1 MEHLKLTKDY
11 VKSEKNYEINYIKEK
26 TFKNITI
33 SLLKNNYV
41 IISKSSNP
49 TIHFVIKHPKL
60 IESIEIF
67 NPIVKE

>member
-1 MEHLKLTKDY
+1 MEHLKLTKSY
-11 VKSEKNYEINYIKEK
+11 MKIVKNYEINYVKEK

-33 SLLKNNYV
+33 SILKNNYV

-60 IESIEIF
+60 IESIENF

>member
-1 MEHLKLTKDY
+1 MEHLKLTKDFA
-11 VKSEKNYEINYIKEK
+11 KNENNYEINYIKEK

-33 SLLKNNYV
+33 SFLKNNYV

-60 IESIEIF
+60 IEFIENF
-67 NPIVKE
+67 NHIVKE

>member
-33 SLLKNNYV
+33 LLLKNNYV
-41 IISKSSNP
+41 II
-49 TIHFVIKHPKL
+49 
-60 IESIEIF
+60 
-67 NPIVKE
+67 